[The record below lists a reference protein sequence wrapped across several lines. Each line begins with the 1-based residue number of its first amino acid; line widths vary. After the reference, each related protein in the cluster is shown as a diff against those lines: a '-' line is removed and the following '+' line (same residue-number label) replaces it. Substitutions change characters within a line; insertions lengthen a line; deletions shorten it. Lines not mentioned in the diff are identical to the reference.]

1 MQRLTGRD
9 MWDVEECQSPR
20 MGSVILG
27 VGGTSNTV
35 CVCIPAA
42 MPFNDPLPVL
52 SRTVAGY
59 SNHNSVGEDRARET
73 LERVMSQALLK
84 ARRRRSNVCAVCLA
98 VAGVNHPVD
107 QQRMLD
113 WLRSV

>member
-1 MQRLTGRD
+1 MIVMD
-9 MWDVEECQSPR
+9 NKPVKPS
-20 MGSVILG
+20 
-27 VGGTSNTV
+27 
-35 CVCIPAA
+35 
-42 MPFNDPLPVL
+42 FFPL
-52 SRTVAGY
+52 AGY
-59 SNHNSVGEDRARET
+59 KKRKISKRSYCSDCSEDRARET